1 MVILKHDA
9 ARLQEE
15 LDAIEQRLGD
25 LEAERQDEG

>member
-1 MVILKHDA
+1 MVILKQDA